1 MFNNLFSEGVDILV
15 QINCMEVIM
24 ISYIKGE
31 VVKKGID
38 YLIIENNGIG
48 YYINTSF
55 NTLKNLSEG
64 DISSVFTYMHIRE
77 DLIALYGF
85 SKKDELEMFKKLI
98 SVNGI
103 GPKAGLAVL
112 STYDINSVKV
122 AILKDDV
129 NAISKVPGIGK
140 KTASKII
147 LDLKDKVG
155 SIDEIDSINLSD
167 IEVISDSVNNDIE
180 DISKVLMTLG
190 FSQLEA
196 KKALDNIDISGK
208 TENQIIKEALKN
220 LNR

>member
-1 MFNNLFSEGVDILV
+1 MPRSGV
-15 QINCMEVIM
+15 MGEIM

-64 DISSVFTYMHIRE
+64 DVSSVFTYMHIRE
-77 DLIALYGF
+77 DVLALYGF

-155 SIDEIDSINLSD
+155 SIEEIDSINLSD
-167 IEVISDSVNNDIE
+167 IEVINDSVSNDIE

-196 KKALDNIDISGK
+196 KKALENIDISGK

>member
-1 MFNNLFSEGVDILV
+1 
-15 QINCMEVIM
+15 M
-24 ISYIKGE
+24 ISYIKGA
-31 VVKKGID
+31 VTKKGID

-64 DISSVFTYMHIRE
+64 DNSSVFTYMHIRE
-77 DLIALYGF
+77 DILALYGF
-85 SKKDELEMFKKLI
+85 STKDELDMFKKLI
-98 SVNGI
+98 SVNGV

-112 STYDINSVKV
+112 STYEINSVKL

-147 LDLKDKVG
+147 LDLKDKIG
-155 SIDEIDSINLSD
+155 SIE
-167 IEVISDSVNNDIE
+167 E
-180 DISKVLMTLG
+180 
-190 FSQLEA
+190 
-196 KKALDNIDISGK
+196 LDNIDISDIESADTDLGSDIDDISMVLMSLGFSQSEAKKAIEGIDTSGK
-208 TENQIIKEALKN
+208 TENQIIKEALKK

>member
-1 MFNNLFSEGVDILV
+1 
-15 QINCMEVIM
+15 M

-38 YLIIENNGIG
+38 YLIIENDGIG

-64 DISSVFTYMHIRE
+64 DVSSVFTYMHIRE
-77 DLIALYGF
+77 DVLALYGF

-155 SIDEIDSINLSD
+155 SIEEIDSINLSD
-167 IEVISDSVNNDIE
+167 IEVINDSINNDIE

-196 KKALDNIDISGK
+196 KKALENIDISGK

>member
-1 MFNNLFSEGVDILV
+1 
-15 QINCMEVIM
+15 M

-48 YYINTSF
+48 YFINTSF

-64 DISSVFTYMHIRE
+64 EKTSVFTYMHIRE
-77 DLIALYGF
+77 DAISLFGF
-85 SKKDELEMFKKLI
+85 SKADELTMFKKLI
-98 SVNGI
+98 SVNGV

-112 STYDINSVKV
+112 STYDINSVKLF
-122 AILKDDV
+122 ILKDDA
-129 NAISKVPGIGK
+129 NAISKVPGVGK

-155 SIDEIDSINLSD
+155 SIEELDNIDVSD
-167 IEVISDSVNNDIE
+167 IEVVNNLVNNDVD
-180 DISKVLMTLG
+180 DIVNVLMTLG
-190 FSQLEA
+190 FNQAEA
-196 KKALDNIDISGK
+196 KKALENIDIADK

>member
-1 MFNNLFSEGVDILV
+1 
-15 QINCMEVIM
+15 M

-31 VVKKGID
+31 IVKKGID

-64 DISSVFTYMHIRE
+64 DLSSVFTYMHIRE
-77 DLIALYGF
+77 DILALYGF
-85 SKKDELEMFKKLI
+85 LKKDELDMFKKLI
-98 SVNGI
+98 SVNGV

-155 SIDEIDSINLSD
+155 SIEELDNIDIND
-167 IEVISDSVNNDIE
+167 IEIVSSNVDNDVE
-180 DISKVLMTLG
+180 DISKVLLTLG
-190 FSQLEA
+190 FSQSEA
-196 KKALDNIDISGK
+196 KKALENIDISGK

>member
-1 MFNNLFSEGVDILV
+1 
-15 QINCMEVIM
+15 M

>member
-1 MFNNLFSEGVDILV
+1 
-15 QINCMEVIM
+15 M

-64 DISSVFTYMHIRE
+64 DVSSVFTYMHIRE
-77 DLIALYGF
+77 DVLALYGF

-196 KKALDNIDISGK
+196 KKALENIDISGK

>member
-1 MFNNLFSEGVDILV
+1 
-15 QINCMEVIM
+15 M

-31 VVKKGID
+31 VIKKGID

-64 DISSVFTYMHIRE
+64 DFSSVFTYMHIRE
-77 DLIALYGF
+77 DILALYGF

-112 STYDINSVKV
+112 STYDVNSVKV

-155 SIDEIDSINLSD
+155 SIEEIDSINLSD
-167 IEVISDSVNNDIE
+167 IEVINDSVNNDIE

-196 KKALDNIDISGK
+196 KKALENIDISEK

-220 LNR
+220 LNK

>member
-1 MFNNLFSEGVDILV
+1 
-15 QINCMEVIM
+15 M

-48 YYINTSF
+48 YFINTSF

-64 DISSVFTYMHIRE
+64 ETTSVFTYMHVRE
-77 DLIALYGF
+77 DAISLFGF
-85 SKKDELEMFKKLI
+85 SKADELSMFKKLI
-98 SVNGI
+98 SVNGV

-112 STYDINSVKV
+112 SMYDINSIKLY
-122 AILKDDV
+122 ILKDDA
-129 NAISKVPGIGK
+129 NSISKVPGVGK

-155 SIDEIDSINLSD
+155 SIEELDNIDVSD
-167 IEVISDSVNNDIE
+167 IEVVNSLVNNDAE
-180 DISKVLMTLG
+180 DIANVLMTLG
-190 FSQLEA
+190 FSQVEA
-196 KKALDNIDISGK
+196 KKALEDIDIAGK

>member
-1 MFNNLFSEGVDILV
+1 
-15 QINCMEVIM
+15 M

-55 NTLKNLSEG
+55 VTLKNLSEG
-64 DISSVFTYMHIRE
+64 EVSSVFTYMHIRE
-77 DLIALYGF
+77 DVLALYGF

-103 GPKAGLAVL
+103 GPKAGLSVL

-122 AILKDDV
+122 AILKEDV

-147 LDLKDKVG
+147 LELKDKIG
-155 SIDEIDSINLSD
+155 SIEELEDINLSD
-167 IEVISDSVNNDIE
+167 IEVINEVVNNDIE

-190 FSQLEA
+190 FSQVEA

>member
-1 MFNNLFSEGVDILV
+1 
-15 QINCMEVIM
+15 M

-64 DISSVFTYMHIRE
+64 DVSSVFTYMHVRE
-77 DLIALYGF
+77 DVLALYGF
-85 SKKDELEMFKKLI
+85 SKKDELDMFKKLI
-98 SVNGI
+98 TVNGV

-112 STYDINSVKV
+112 STYDINNVKV

-155 SIDEIDSINLSD
+155 SIEELDNVNISD
-167 IEVISDSVNNDIE
+167 IEIISSDINNDVE
-180 DISKVLMTLG
+180 DIAKVLMTLG
-190 FSQLEA
+190 FSQIEA
-196 KKALDNIDISGK
+196 KKALENIDISGK

>member
-1 MFNNLFSEGVDILV
+1 
-15 QINCMEVIM
+15 M

-64 DISSVFTYMHIRE
+64 DVSSVFTYMHIRE
-77 DLIALYGF
+77 DILALYGF
-85 SKKDELEMFKKLI
+85 SKADELEMFKKLI
-98 SVNGI
+98 SVNGV

-112 STYDINSVKV
+112 STYDINNVKA

-155 SIDEIDSINLSD
+155 SIEELDGIHLSD
-167 IEVISDSVNNDIE
+167 IEVITDNANNDVE
-180 DISKVLMTLG
+180 DIAKVLMTLG
-190 FSQLEA
+190 FSQAEA
-196 KKALDNIDISGK
+196 KKALEGIDISGK

>member
-1 MFNNLFSEGVDILV
+1 
-15 QINCMEVIM
+15 M

-64 DISSVFTYMHIRE
+64 DVSSVFTYMHVRE
-77 DLIALYGF
+77 DVLALYGF
-85 SKKDELEMFKKLI
+85 SKKDELDMFKKLI
-98 SVNGI
+98 SVNGV

-112 STYDINSVKV
+112 STYEINSVKV

-155 SIDEIDSINLSD
+155 SIEELDNVDISD
-167 IEVISDSVNNDIE
+167 IEIISSDINNDVE
-180 DISKVLMTLG
+180 DIAKVLMTLG
-190 FSQLEA
+190 FSQAEA
-196 KKALDNIDISGK
+196 KKALENIDISGK

>member
-1 MFNNLFSEGVDILV
+1 
-15 QINCMEVIM
+15 MEVIM

-64 DISSVFTYMHIRE
+64 DVTSVFTYMHIRE
-77 DLIALYGF
+77 DVLALYGF

-155 SIDEIDSINLSD
+155 SIEEIDSINLSD
-167 IEVISDSVNNDIE
+167 IEVINDSVNNDIE

-196 KKALDNIDISGK
+196 KKALENIDISGK

>member
-1 MFNNLFSEGVDILV
+1 
-15 QINCMEVIM
+15 M

-64 DISSVFTYMHIRE
+64 DVSSVFTYMHIRE
-77 DLIALYGF
+77 DVLALYGF

-155 SIDEIDSINLSD
+155 SIEEIDSINLSD
-167 IEVISDSVNNDIE
+167 IEVINDSVSNDIE

-196 KKALDNIDISGK
+196 KKALENIDISGK

>member
-1 MFNNLFSEGVDILV
+1 
-15 QINCMEVIM
+15 M

-64 DISSVFTYMHIRE
+64 DVSSVFTYMHIRE
-77 DLIALYGF
+77 DVLALYGF

-103 GPKAGLAVL
+103 GPKAGLSVL

-196 KKALDNIDISGK
+196 KKALENIDISGK

>member
-1 MFNNLFSEGVDILV
+1 
-15 QINCMEVIM
+15 
-24 ISYIKGE
+24 
-31 VVKKGID
+31 
-38 YLIIENNGIG
+38 
-48 YYINTSF
+48 
-55 NTLKNLSEG
+55 
-64 DISSVFTYMHIRE
+64 
-77 DLIALYGF
+77 
-85 SKKDELEMFKKLI
+85 MFKKLI

-196 KKALDNIDISGK
+196 KKALENIDISGK

>member
-1 MFNNLFSEGVDILV
+1 
-15 QINCMEVIM
+15 MEVIM

>member
-1 MFNNLFSEGVDILV
+1 
-15 QINCMEVIM
+15 M

-64 DISSVFTYMHIRE
+64 DVSSVFTYMHIRE
-77 DLIALYGF
+77 DVLALYGF

-155 SIDEIDSINLSD
+155 SIEEIDSINLSD
-167 IEVISDSVNNDIE
+167 IEVINDSVNNDIE

-196 KKALDNIDISGK
+196 KKALENIDISGK

>member
-1 MFNNLFSEGVDILV
+1 
-15 QINCMEVIM
+15 M

-38 YLIIENNGIG
+38 YLIIENTGIG
-48 YYINTSF
+48 YYVNTSS

-64 DISSVFTYMHIRE
+64 DVSSVFTYMHVRE
-77 DLIALYGF
+77 DLLALYGF
-85 SKKDELEMFKKLI
+85 SKTDELEMFKKLI
-98 SVNGI
+98 SVNGV

-112 STYDINSVKV
+112 STYDINSIKA
-122 AILKDDV
+122 AILKDDA

-155 SIDEIDSINLSD
+155 SIEELDSIHLVD
-167 IEVISDSVNNDIE
+167 IEPISENINSDIE
-180 DISKVLMTLG
+180 DIAKVLMTLG
-190 FSQLEA
+190 FSQAEA
-196 KKALDNIDISGK
+196 KKALEGIDISGK

>member
-1 MFNNLFSEGVDILV
+1 MPRSGV
-15 QINCMEVIM
+15 MGEIM

-64 DISSVFTYMHIRE
+64 DVSSVFTYMHIRE
-77 DLIALYGF
+77 DVLALYGF

-155 SIDEIDSINLSD
+155 SIEEIDSINLSD
-167 IEVISDSVNNDIE
+167 IEVINDSVSNDIE

-196 KKALDNIDISGK
+196 KKALENIDISGK
-208 TENQIIKEALKN
+208 TENQIIKEALEN

>member
-1 MFNNLFSEGVDILV
+1 VKTLELQDINNGRKS
-15 QINCMEVIM
+15 IM

-64 DISSVFTYMHIRE
+64 DVSSVFTYMHIRE
-77 DLIALYGF
+77 DVLALYGF

-196 KKALDNIDISGK
+196 KKALENIDISGK